1 VKPVSQFH
9 HGARKANR
17 LVGGQAHMAEHR
29 GLSLGS
35 AIERLIDAGALG
47 IVLLD
52 SKLRVVAR
60 HGTLVEWVP
69 LDLAV
74 GEALPF
80 LVGYED
86 VLEAVG
92 RGRDESF
99 HLAKIRL
106 SGVERGETSVYSIH
120 AFASVETDGVL
131 LLFQDATEVAML
143 EQRVLQ
149 QRNELALTQKAL
161 NRAKLDAESANRA
174 KSAFLANVS
183 HELRTPLN
191 VIIGDAEIL
200 RDQTPAGMD
209 SAELETYLSDIHDSG
224 LFLLELINDL
234 LDLSKAEAG
243 RMELIEE
250 AVDVGDLIAEAVAMA
265 EALPYAKGLEFTQVV
280 EPAHITLLADGR
292 RLKQVLLNL
301 LSNAAKFTPEGG
313 RVTVEASVGDGHFTI
328 WVSDTGSGIAAEDL
342 ERLTEPFVQ
351 LARSA
356 DGPAGTG
363 LGLHLVKT
371 FVELHGGQI
380 SMASE
385 PGGGTTV
392 TLRFPPERL
401 AD

>member
-9 HGARKANR
+9 HGASKSNR
-17 LVGGQAHMAEHR
+17 LVSDQAHMAEHR

-250 AVDVGDLIAEAVAMA
+250 AV
-265 EALPYAKGLEFTQVV
+265 LPYAKGLEFTQVV